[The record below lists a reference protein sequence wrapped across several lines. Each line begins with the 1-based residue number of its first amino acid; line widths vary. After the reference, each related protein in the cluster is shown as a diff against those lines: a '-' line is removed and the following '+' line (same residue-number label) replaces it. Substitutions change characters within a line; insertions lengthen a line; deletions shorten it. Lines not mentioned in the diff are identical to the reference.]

1 MAAIAL
7 PGKRP
12 VRPTSLRLLP
22 LCLAIAGAVRA
33 EDAPKPTWALCQAPT
48 TLPLFVD
55 PASLPE
61 GDRLASPTDVS
72 AGELN
77 VLEAES
83 TLFSGD
89 VVLTHGDQWMATDK
103 LRYFHKDERY
113 LTEGQVRY
121 QDRTLRFTADKVEG
135 DQKTDQLK
143 LTGVNY
149 QFNEETGNGTA
160 GTAVMQGEVGTL
172 SSATYSTCPP
182 GQRQW
187 EFSSQRISINNQTHT
202 GVAHNATLRIGGIPV
217 IWLPLVSF
225 PTDDKRR
232 TGVLAPT
239 IGRDDRNG
247 LDFKVP
253 VYLNLAPNYDATL
266 TPRWLS
272 KRGLMLGGEFRY
284 LTERSRGHVE
294 ATYLPHDQIDAD
306 ANPLSAQSQVSGDD
320 RSMLSWQHGT
330 VLSRHWFL
338 DADLNNVSDKY
349 YLSDFGD
356 SIAATSISLVSSRAG
371 LYGRGKFWSA
381 SLSAESWQIASP
393 LLADGDE
400 PYRRLPR
407 LQASAW
413 RPLARWFEAGV
424 HLEAVRFS
432 HENFGAAN
440 AGKYDGGNRLDV
452 QPWIRFPFGGSAWFV
467 TPQLSW
473 RYTRYDGLD
482 GQPVDNGGMP
492 ASATRS
498 LPIVSLDAG
507 AYFERGFEWRGSHY
521 IQTLEPRLYYLR
533 VPYRDQDELPLFDT
547 RELTFGWTSLFRDNR
562 FGGAD
567 RQSDANQ
574 LTLALTTRFLSAT
587 DGSEKLS
594 AGLGRITYFDA
605 PRVLLTRDCQP
616 TPTPGCSTPSAPLTN
631 DDGSDWVANIDWQ
644 VSDWWQV
651 GVTHQWDP
659 TGKRTDLSSVR
670 TQFRLPH
677 GAIVNAAYRFRRELP
692 NQPGLEQTDL
702 SFVIPVNRNWNLY
715 GRWNYSLRDDAATD
729 PQTIE
734 ALAGFEWN
742 SCCVAVRVL
751 GRQYIRSFDSRK
763 NLGLYVEI
771 ELNGLG
777 SFGRDTAR
785 LLDDAIL
792 GYAR

>member
-1 MAAIAL
+1 M
-7 PGKRP
+7 
-12 VRPTSLRLLP
+12 RPTSLRLLP

-33 EDAPKPTWALCQAPT
+33 EDAPKPTWALCQAPA
-48 TLPLFVD
+48 TLPWFVD
-55 PASLPE
+55 ANSLPA
-61 GDRLASPTDVS
+61 GDRMSAPTDVS

-172 SSATYSTCPP
+172 GSATYSTCPP

-217 IWLPLVSF
+217 IWLPVVSF

-253 VYLNLAPNYDATL
+253 VYLNLAPNYDATI

-284 LTERSRGHVE
+284 LTERSRGHLE
-294 ATYLPHDQIDAD
+294 GTYLHHDQLDVD
-306 ANPLSAQSQVSGDD
+306 PLSPQAQVAGDD
-320 RSMLSWQHGT
+320 RSMVSWQHNT
-330 VLSRHWFL
+330 VLSRHWYL
-338 DADLNNVSDKY
+338 DADLNNVSDKW

-356 SIAATSISLVSSRAG
+356 SIDSTSISLVGSRAG
-371 LYGRGKFWSA
+371 LNGRGKFWSA

-413 RPLARWFEAGV
+413 RPFTRWFEAGLN
-424 HLEAVRFS
+424 LEAVRFS
-432 HENFGAAN
+432 HENFGLGN
-440 AGKYDGGNRLDV
+440 PGKYDGGNRLDV
-452 QPWIRFPFGGSAWFV
+452 QPWVRLPFGGAAWFV
-467 TPQLSW
+467 TPQLAW

-482 GQPVDNGGMP
+482 GQPVELGGAP
-492 ASATRS
+492 SSATRS
-498 LPIVSLDAG
+498 LPIASLDAG
-507 AYFERGFEWRGSHY
+507 AYFERSFQWHGGDY

-533 VPYRDQDELPLFDT
+533 VPYREQNDLPVFDT

-574 LTLALTTRFLSAT
+574 VALALTTRVLSAA
-587 DGSEKLS
+587 DGRERL
-594 AGLGRITYFDA
+594 GFGIGRITYFDP
-605 PRVLLTRDCQP
+605 PRVRLPDSP
-616 TPTPGCSTPSAPLTN
+616 PISDNGSA
-631 DDGSDWVANIDWQ
+631 WVANVDLS
-644 VSDWWQV
+644 VSDWWSL

-659 TGKRTDLSSVR
+659 DNRNTELSSVR
-670 TQFRLPH
+670 TQLRLH
-677 GAIVNAAYRFRRELP
+677 QGTIVNAAYRFRRQAA

-715 GRWNYSLRDDAATD
+715 GRWNYSLRDN
-729 PQTIE
+729 QTIE

-742 SCCVAVRVL
+742 SCCVAVRLL
-751 GRQYIRSFDSRK
+751 GRQYIRSFDSRQ
-763 NLGLYVEI
+763 NFGLYLEI

>member
-1 MAAIAL
+1 M
-7 PGKRP
+7 
-12 VRPTSLRLLP
+12 RPTTLRLLP

-33 EDAPKPTWALCQAPT
+33 EDAPRPSWALCQAPSTLPWFVDAT
-48 TLPLFVD
+48 TLPG
-55 PASLPE
+55 

-72 AGELN
+72 ANDLD
-77 VLEAES
+77 VLQAES

-89 VVLTHGDQWMATDK
+89 VVLTHADQWMATDK
-103 LRYFHKDERY
+103 LRYAHKDERFV
-113 LTEGQVRY
+113 TEGQVRY
-121 QDRTLRFTADKVEG
+121 QDRTMRFTADKVEG
-135 DQKTDQLK
+135 DQKTDQLE

-149 QFNEETGNGTA
+149 QFNEETGNGSA
-160 GTAVMQGEVGTL
+160 ERAVLQGPVGTL
-172 SSATYSTCPP
+172 TSATYSTCPP

-187 EFSSQRISINNQTHT
+187 EFSAGRIAIYEPAHT
-202 GVAHNATLRIGGIPV
+202 GVARNVTLRLGGIPV
-217 IWLPLVSF
+217 IWLPVVSF

-247 LDFKVP
+247 LDLKVP

-272 KRGLMLGGEFRY
+272 KRGLMLAGEFRY
-284 LTERSRGHVE
+284 LTAQSRGHLE
-294 ATYLPHDQIDAD
+294 ATYLPNDRIDGD
-306 ANPLSAQSQVSGDD
+306 DPLSSQAQVAGDD
-320 RSMLSWQHGT
+320 RSMLSWQHNT
-330 VLSRHWFL
+330 RLSRHWYL
-338 DADLNNVSDKY
+338 AADLNNVSDKY

-356 SIAATSISLVSSRAG
+356 SIAATSISLLASRAG

-393 LLADGDE
+393 LLDDGDE

-413 RPLARWFEAGV
+413 RPLARWFEAGLE
-424 HLEAVRFS
+424 LEAVRFS
-432 HENFGAAN
+432 HESFEPLLAN
-440 AGKYDGGNRLDV
+440 ANKYDGGNRLDV
-452 QPWIRFPFGGSAWFV
+452 QPWIRMPFGGSAWFV
-467 TPQLSW
+467 TPQLAW

-482 GQPVDNGGMP
+482 GQPVELGAP
-492 ASATRS
+492 ASASRS
-498 LPIVSLDAG
+498 LPIASLDAG
-507 AYFERGFEWRGSHY
+507 AYFERSFQWHGGDY
-521 IQTLEPRLYYLR
+521 VQTLEPRLYYLR
-533 VPYRDQDELPLFDT
+533 VPYREQSDLPVFDT

-574 LTLALTTRFLSAT
+574 ATLALTTRVLGAA
-587 DGSEKLS
+587 DGRERLGVSI
-594 AGLGRITYFDA
+594 GRITYFDP
-605 PRVLLTRDCQP
+605 PRVTLPNSPAISDN
-616 TPTPGCSTPSAPLTN
+616 GSA
-631 DDGSDWVANIDWQ
+631 WVANVDLS
-644 VSDWWQV
+644 VSDWWSL

-659 TGKRTDLSSVR
+659 DNRDTELSSVR
-670 TQFRLPH
+670 SQLRLHH
-677 GAIVNAAYRFRRELP
+677 GTIVNAAYRFRRQAP

-702 SFVIPVNRNWNLY
+702 SFVVPVNRNWNLY
-715 GRWNYSLRDDAATD
+715 GRWNYSLRDN
-729 PQTIE
+729 QTIE

-742 SCCVAVRVL
+742 SCCVAVRLL
-751 GRQYIRSFDSRK
+751 GRQYIRSFDSRQ
-763 NLGLYVEI
+763 NFGLYLEI

>member
-7 PGKRP
+7 PRNLP

-33 EDAPKPTWALCQAPT
+33 EEVPKPTWALCQAPA
-48 TLPLFVD
+48 TLPWFVD
-55 PASLPE
+55 AATLPG
-61 GDRLASPTDVS
+61 GDRVTSPTDIG
-72 AGELN
+72 ANELD
-77 VLEAES
+77 VLQAES
-83 TLFSGD
+83 TVFSGD
-89 VVLTHGDQWMATDK
+89 VVLVHADQWMATDK
-103 LRYFHKDERY
+103 VHYLHKDERFT
-113 LTEGQVRY
+113 TEGKVRY
-121 QDRTLRFTADKVEG
+121 QDRTLRFTADKVAG
-135 DQKTDQLK
+135 DQKADRLDLSK
-143 LTGVNY
+143 VNY
-149 QFNEETGNGTA
+149 QFNEQLGNGTA
-160 GTAVMQGEVGTL
+160 GTAVMQGPVGTL

-182 GQRQW
+182 GERQW
-187 EFSSQRISINNQTHT
+187 EFSSRRISINNETHT
-202 GVAHNATLRIGGIPV
+202 GVAHNVTLKLGGIPV
-217 IWLPLVSF
+217 IWLPVVSF

-232 TGVLAPT
+232 TGILAPT

-247 LDFKVP
+247 LDLKLP

-266 TPRWLS
+266 TPRWFS

-284 LTERSRGHVE
+284 LTARSRGHLE
-294 ATYLPHDQIDAD
+294 ATYLHNDQINPDPS
-306 ANPLSAQSQVSGDD
+306 NPLASQNFVAGDD
-320 RSMLSWQHGT
+320 RSMLSWQHDT

-356 SIAATSISLVSSRAG
+356 SINATSISLLASRAG

-407 LQASAW
+407 LQAAAW

-424 HLEAVRFS
+424 NLEAVRFS

-440 AGKYDGGNRLDV
+440 PGKYDGGNRLDV

-467 TPQLSW
+467 TPQLAW

-482 GQPVDNGGMP
+482 GQPVEFGGAP
-492 ASATRS
+492 ASASRS
-498 LPIVSLDAG
+498 LPIASLDAG
-507 AYFERGFEWRGSHY
+507 AYFERNFQWHGGDY
-521 IQTLEPRLYYLR
+521 VQTLEPRLYYLR
-533 VPYRDQDELPLFDT
+533 VPYRDQDDLPLFDT
-547 RELTFGWTSLFRDNR
+547 RELTFGWTSLFRENR

-574 LTLALTTRFLSAT
+574 LSLALTTRFLSAA
-587 DGSEKLS
+587 DGRERLS
-594 AGLGRITYFDA
+594 ASLGRITYFDA
-605 PRVLLTRDCQP
+605 PRVLLTRSCLP
-616 TPTPGCSTPSAPLTN
+616 TPTPGCTTPSSPLTN
-631 DDGSDWVANIDWQ
+631 EDGSDWVANVDLS
-644 VSDWWQV
+644 VSDWWSL

-659 TGKRTDLSSVR
+659 SDQRTDLSSVR
-670 TQFRLPH
+670 TQLRLH
-677 GAIVNAAYRFRRELP
+677 KGTIVNAAYRYRRELP

-715 GRWNYSLRDDAATD
+715 GRWNYSLRDN
-729 PQTIE
+729 QTIE

-742 SCCVAVRVL
+742 SCCVAVRLL
-751 GRQYIRSFDSRK
+751 GRQYIRSFDSRQ
-763 NLGLYVEI
+763 NLGLYLEI